1 MYTRGDQRKK
11 PVSYAT
17 PTRPTKRRNNPQP
30 IRNRVRTVRRGLQ
43 SHSLHCT
50 STSSST
56 STSHYKA
63 LLSRKRERIA
73 YRPHRNSHAASGH
86 THSGSTTAALSAHAQ
101 SAHIMRAP
109 PAAAAYVWPL
119 SGVALRV
126 HVIMETRGG
135 LNSRPRWTRQPP
147 WQRARRRRST
157 WRRCRRRGKR
167 RRAGS
172 LRRR

>member
-43 SHSLHCT
+43 SHYTAPVTIESC
-50 STSSST
+50 SS
-56 STSHYKA
+56 A
-63 LLSRKRERIA
+63 KRERIA